1 MHLFSL
7 LAAKAGAA
15 TAATKIGVA
24 VTLSLASL
32 GTAGATGLLPVT
44 DLLPSS
50 DTAVVT
56 PADSGP
62 APTAV
67 DETVNVISDV
77 QNANVDDGDVQ
88 NANGDGG
95 DGDVQDANG
104 DDGDVQDANGDDGDV
119 QDANGDVQDA
129 NGDDGENG

>member
-44 DLLPSS
+44 DLLQSS

-88 NANGDGG
+88 
-95 DGDVQDANG
+95 DANG

-119 QDANGDVQDA
+119 QNA